1 MDGDRAGHDA
11 RSGIEGRDD
20 LVGLDPESADLELA
34 VHAAQ
39 KGDLTPG
46 QPTGAI
52 ARAIDPRAGP
62 GAERIGHESGGRQL
76 RPVAIATGHAGAAD
90 AQLAHRAVG
99 DGAQVLVEDVHVDV
113 VDGRPDR
120 RPAVAVRCGPDRAGR
135 RDDGG
140 FGRAVVVHQGERQ
153 ACGRMAV
160 ERVGAGQEHAQRGFF
175 RPLER
180 EQALGDRRRH
190 EADGDALLHQ
200 PVP

>member
-1 MDGDRAGHDA
+1 MDGDRAGHDGGI
-11 RSGIEGRDD
+11 GIEGGHD
-20 LVGLDPESADLELA
+20 LGGLDPETADLELA
-34 VHAAQ
+34 VHAAE
-39 KGDLTPG
+39 KGDVTVGKPA
-46 QPTGAI
+46 GAI
-52 ARAIDPRAGP
+52 AGAIEPRAGP
-62 GAERIGHESGGRQL
+62 GAERIGHEPAGRQL

-90 AQLAHRAVG
+90 AQLAHGAVG

-113 VDGRPDR
+113 VDGRADR
-120 RPAVAVRCGPDRAGR
+120 RPAVVRRGSDRAGR
-135 RDDGG
+135 RHDGG

-153 ACGRMAV
+153 AGGRMAV